1 MNLQVDVWGD
11 PSVKK
16 YNANARILIIILIAV
31 VLSNLC
37 CLSAIYL
44 TLTFIPGWQFYPT
57 SKSVGFTF
65 RERSSLLQNGDDVTA
80 RQQFIQQY
88 TIPEDGEISAVA
100 YLNDMKP
107 KGLNLDEEIYLLI
120 LRPEGDGMKIIY
132 RAEIPAEELSPAKSG
147 VVIYSLPA
155 PLTVKK
161 GDVFGHWQQVNIP
174 IRLLPIEVE
183 VGAVDGFTV
192 GKRNFTREDI
202 QVGNLVN
209 PSASLGLRDYFI
221 NFVVQPQP

>member
-1 MNLQVDVWGD
+1 MDVKGN
-11 PSVKK
+11 SLVKK
-16 YNANARILIIILIAV
+16 RSANSRIWIVILTSV
-31 VLSNLC
+31 VLLNLC
-37 CLSAIYL
+37 CFTTIYL
-44 TLTFIPGWQFYPT
+44 TLTFIPGWRFYPT
-57 SKSVGFTF
+57 PKSVGFTF
-65 RERSSLLQNGDDVTA
+65 RERSSLVLNGDEAAA

-100 YLNDMKP
+100 YLNDMEP

-120 LRPEGDGMKIIY
+120 LRTEGDGMRIIY

-155 PLTVKK
+155 PLAVKK

-174 IRLLPIEVE
+174 IRLLPIKVE
-183 VGAVDGFTV
+183 VGAVDGFSV
-192 GKRNFTREDI
+192 GKKNFTREDI

-209 PSASLGLRDYFI
+209 PSVSLGLRDYFI